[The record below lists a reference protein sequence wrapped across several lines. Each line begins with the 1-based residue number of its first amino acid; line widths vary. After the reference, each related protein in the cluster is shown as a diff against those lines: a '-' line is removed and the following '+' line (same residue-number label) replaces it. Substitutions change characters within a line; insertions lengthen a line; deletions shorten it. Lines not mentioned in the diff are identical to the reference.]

1 MVYVH
6 SAKVFQRNIPT
17 TVADQ
22 KKKTKAIENETSSKL
37 KRPYI
42 TTISDDDYRI
52 NGKVDRKVKKGHTHY
67 HESEGETELMN
78 RYEDTLNSKCA
89 MST

>member
-1 MVYVH
+1 MYIPPKY
-6 SAKVFQRNIPT
+6 SNAIFQPPWLI
-17 TVADQ
+17 Q
-22 KKKTKAIENETSSKL
+22 KKTKAIENETSSKL

-52 NGKVDRKVKKGHTHY
+52 NGKVDRNVKKGHTHY